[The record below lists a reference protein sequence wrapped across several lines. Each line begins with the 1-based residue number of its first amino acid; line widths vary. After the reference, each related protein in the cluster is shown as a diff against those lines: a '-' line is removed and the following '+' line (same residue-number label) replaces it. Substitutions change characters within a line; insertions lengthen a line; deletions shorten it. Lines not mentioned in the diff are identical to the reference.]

1 MDIITVTKDNLEKE
15 HICCAISNNN
25 DCQVASKK
33 SWLADRFDN
42 GLVFKK
48 CDVRGKCFIEYIPA
62 EKAWAPVEADGYM
75 YIDCFWVSG
84 QYKGQGNSNLL
95 LDECIKDSKAK
106 GKVGLVILS
115 SKKKMPF
122 LSDPSHLRHKG
133 FVLADTAEPH
143 YELLYLPIEKDAP
156 KPSFRSAVK
165 SPKIAEH
172 GFVLYYSHQ
181 CPFNVK
187 YVPLIEE
194 AAKAQGVP
202 FKSIRFETT
211 EQAQNAPAPVTIYSL
226 FYNGEFV
233 TSEILSEAKFAKII
247 AEKTGK

>member
-1 MDIITVTKDNLEKE
+1 MEIVTVTKDNLEKE

-33 SWLADRFDN
+33 SWLTDRFDD

-62 EKAWAPVEADGYM
+62 EKAWAPVEAEGYM

-106 GKVGLVILS
+106 GKLGLVVLS

-122 LSDPSHLRHKG
+122 LSDPGHLKHKG
-133 FVLADTAEPH
+133 FVLADMNST
-143 YELLYLPIEKDAP
+143 PIVRQYDILKTIGVFLCQKEYRTKDTQQ
-156 KPSFRSAVK
+156 R
-165 SPKIAEH
+165 
-172 GFVLYYSHQ
+172 
-181 CPFNVK
+181 
-187 YVPLIEE
+187 
-194 AAKAQGVP
+194 
-202 FKSIRFETT
+202 
-211 EQAQNAPAPVTIYSL
+211 
-226 FYNGEFV
+226 
-233 TSEILSEAKFAKII
+233 LSRW
-247 AEKTGK
+247 